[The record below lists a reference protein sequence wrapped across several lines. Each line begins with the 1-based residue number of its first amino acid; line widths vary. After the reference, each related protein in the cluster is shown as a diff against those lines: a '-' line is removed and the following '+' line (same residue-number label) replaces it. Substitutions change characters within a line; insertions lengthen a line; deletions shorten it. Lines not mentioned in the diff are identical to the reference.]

1 MGVQQGPAKPGS
13 SKQAAPAAIAFRTGV
28 QSHDEI
34 NYDESRTLLTSTV
47 DLPTLNIPPAGFLR
61 GLFVVVEATTS
72 GNSATT
78 AFKED
83 GPFSVLDTITLEDV
97 NSAPIVGPINGHDL
111 YCIDKLGGYD
121 HSSDPKQSPAYSA
134 TTGAGGT
141 GGSFSFV
148 LWLPVELVDR
158 DALGPLPN
166 KSGTSM
172 FKLRIRLAPSSNV
185 YSTAPTTLPSVRV
198 RVVQI
203 SWWDPDATD
212 LRGRPIAQQPPAMG
226 TTQYWSK
233 VPYVVASGNFRQQME
248 RVGYAV
254 RNLVVILRDST
265 GSRSQGE
272 LDFPDP
278 LSVQVD
284 ANVLHNKVNTVWKH
298 EIARDY
304 GYTGTAEA
312 SNGPVNGTRV
322 LSYCKDFGLK
332 PGAESRRGY
341 LETSSA
347 TRLEMYG
354 SIGGSGQHTL
364 TVLTNDVAPMGSYD
378 QITA

>member
-1 MGVQQGPAKPGS
+1 MVQQGPAKPGA
-13 SKQAAPAAIAFRTGV
+13 SKAAAPAAIAFRTGV

-34 NYDESRTLLTSTV
+34 NFDESRTLLTSTV

-61 GLFVVVEATTS
+61 GLYLIVQATTS
-72 GNSATT
+72 GNAATT

-83 GPFSVLDTITLEDV
+83 GPFSVFDTITLEDV
-97 NSAPIVGPINGHDL
+97 NSAPIVGPLNGHDL
-111 YCIDKLGGYD
+111 YLIDKFGGYD
-121 HSSDPKQSPAYSA
+121 HSSDPKQSPSYSA
-134 TTGAGGT
+134 TTGAGAT

-172 FKLRIRLAPSSNV
+172 FKLRLRLAPSSNV

-198 RVVQI
+198 RVVQV

-233 VPYVVASGNFRQQME
+233 VPYVAPAGNFRTGME
-248 RVGYAV
+248 RVGYAI
-254 RNLVVILRDST
+254 RNMILVLRDSA

-272 LDFPDP
+272 SDFPDP

-284 ANVLHNKVNTVWKH
+284 ANVLNNKVNLAWLH
-298 EIARDY
+298 ELARDY

-312 SNGPVNGTRV
+312 ANGPTNGVRV
-322 LSYCKDFGLK
+322 LSFCKDFGLK

-347 TRLEMYG
+347 TRLELYG

>member
-1 MGVQQGPAKPGS
+1 MAPQGPAKPATQ
-13 SKQAAPAAIAFRTGV
+13 KQAGPAPIAFRTGV

-34 NYDESRTLLTSTV
+34 NFDETRTMQTSTV

-61 GLFVVVEATTS
+61 GLFLLMECTTA
-72 GNSATT
+72 GNSANV
-78 AFKED
+78 AYQQD
-83 GPFSVLDTITLEDV
+83 GPFSAIDTITLEDV
-97 NSAPIVGPINGHDL
+97 NSAPILGPLGGWDL
-111 YCIDKLGGYD
+111 YVINKLGGYD
-121 HSSDPKQSPAYSA
+121 HSSDPKQSPTYTAVTS
-134 TTGAGGT
+134 TGAT

-148 LWLPVELVDR
+148 LRVPVELVDR

-172 FKLRIRLAPSSNV
+172 FKVRIRMAPSTAV
-185 YSTAPTTLPSVRV
+185 YSTAPTTLGSVRT
-198 RVVQI
+198 RIVQV

-212 LRGRPIAQQPPAMG
+212 LRGRPIAQVPPAMG

-233 VPYVVASGNFRQQME
+233 VPYVVAAGAFRQPME
-248 RVGYAV
+248 RVGYAI
-254 RNLVVILRDST
+254 RNLILVLRDSAN
-265 GSRSQGE
+265 SRSQGE
-272 LDFPDP
+272 TDFPDP
-278 LSVQVD
+278 LALQVD
-284 ANVLHNKVNTVWKH
+284 ANVLNNKVGKVWQH
-298 EIARDY
+298 EIAVDY

-312 SNGPVNGTRV
+312 ANGPVNGTRV
-322 LSYCKDFGLK
+322 LTFCKDFGLK

-347 TRLEMYG
+347 TRLEFYG
-354 SIGGSGQHTL
+354 TIGGSGQHTL